1 MQQMTMCHELS
12 GCTDAFASEDMVK
25 EPIAYPMTAE
35 HRRDAAQRLAALL
48 PDRWIQAH
56 RERCLP
62 DATVAGLHE
71 AGLLRLLQPARWGG
85 AQVSLQE
92 FIDLQNALA
101 RQCLSTAWVMG
112 VLNVQSFML
121 SQFDARAQEDVWG
134 ADASALLSSSFMPM
148 GTARRVEGG
157 IRISGQWPYS
167 SGCLHAQWAL
177 LGTLLPAT
185 SHGAA
190 PEMRVVIVPRSE
202 AEVVDTWHPFGL
214 RGTGSHDLRVENA
227 FVPIH
232 RTWAP
237 VQGLVPGTGPG
248 PQDAHDAPLYRLPW
262 LFVFTTAV
270 AALGIGGAQGA
281 LAAFEDTTRSRRLA
295 TPPSALKPLDPALL
309 RRIGRAVSETDA
321 LEAELRCGVAR
332 MTQCAEQRID
342 MSVAEGWR
350 HRAMLTSLVRRA
362 TTIVDDLTPWIGA
375 RGVMEDHPVTRFW
388 LDLCAARAHP
398 GNDPAAASQELAGL
412 LLNRNPLQQKD

>member
-1 MQQMTMCHELS
+1 
-12 GCTDAFASEDMVK
+12 
-25 EPIAYPMTAE
+25 
-35 HRRDAAQRLAALL
+35 LL
-48 PDRWIQAH
+48 PDRWAQAH
-56 RERCLP
+56 RERRLP
-62 DATVAGLHE
+62 DATVHALHE

-85 AQVSLQE
+85 AQVPLQE
-92 FIDLQNALA
+92 FIDLQNLLA

-121 SQFDARAQEDVWG
+121 SLFDARAQEDVWG
-134 ADASALLSSSFMPM
+134 ADASALLSSSFVPM

-177 LGTLLPAT
+177 LGTLLPAA
-185 SHGAA
+185 SQGAA
-190 PEMRVVIVPRSE
+190 PEMRVVLVPRSE

-214 RGTGSHDLRVENA
+214 RGTGSHDLRVEDA

-237 VQGLVPGTGPG
+237 VQGLVPGAGTGA
-248 PQDAHDAPLYRLPW
+248 QDAPLYRLPW

-281 LAAFEDTTRSRRLA
+281 VAAFEETTRSRRLA

-309 RRIGRAVSETDA
+309 RRLGRAIGEMEA
-321 LEAELRCGVAR
+321 LEAELRGGVAR
-332 MTQCAEQRID
+332 MTECAEHRIE
-342 MSVAEGWR
+342 MSAAEGWR
-350 HRAMLTSLVRRA
+350 QRAMLTSLVRRA
-362 TTIVDDLTPWIGA
+362 TAIVDDLMPWIGA
-375 RGVMEDHPVTRFW
+375 RGVAEDHPVTRFW

-412 LLNRNPLQQKD
+412 RLN